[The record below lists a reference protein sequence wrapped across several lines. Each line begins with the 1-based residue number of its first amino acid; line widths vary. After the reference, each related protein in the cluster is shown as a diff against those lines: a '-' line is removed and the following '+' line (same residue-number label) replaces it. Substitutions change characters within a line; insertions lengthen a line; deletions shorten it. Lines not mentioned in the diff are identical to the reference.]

1 MDPFTEKDLIETL
14 KAINLNLIE
23 MNVRLEGIEKA
34 IRESSIVED
43 SEEDFGEAVIED
55 EVESEEESEDEK
67 GSEVTFT
74 ISEEDTETQED
85 FKPEF

>member
-1 MDPFTEKDLIETL
+1 
-14 KAINLNLIE
+14 

-43 SEEDFGEAVIED
+43 SEEDFGEAVVED
-55 EVESEEESEDEK
+55 EDIESIEENNSEEGEEEIEEK
-67 GSEVTFT
+67 FT
-74 ISEEDTETQED
+74 ISEEDAETQED